1 MTAPG
6 NTFRMDESFLGG
18 EHALFLEQIYQDYL
32 EAPDSVAPE
41 WQAYFSRLDDSSD
54 TANRLNAIDAGSQHS
69 ASGMFHNPAT
79 AMASDAS
86 YIPQSVLERRSYQV
100 RVSQL
105 INSYRYLGHLEAN
118 TNPLGDGLSLIHI

>member
-1 MTAPG
+1 MTAQG
-6 NTFRMDESFLGG
+6 NTYSMDESFLGG

-32 EAPDSVAPE
+32 ESPDSVAPE
-41 WQAYFSRLDDSSD
+41 WQAYFARLEESSD
-54 TANRLNAIDAGSQHS
+54 TTSRLNAKGGSQHS
-69 ASGMFHNPAT
+69 VSGMFHNPDT

-105 INSYRYLGHLEAN
+105 INSYR
-118 TNPLGDGLSLIHI
+118 